1 MVRRKRK
8 IEKNNDKSLEKQV
21 EKKTYDQQ
29 FELKKLKVLC
39 IIVNRH
45 QGDYYINEFASREVG
60 ASFLVF
66 GTGTASKEIYDI
78 LGIGETKKDIVLS
91 IVKESDI
98 PSLKEIIVNRFRI
111 SKKAKGVAFFMDV
124 DSIAGV
130 LLYKYLTNTK
140 ENIKRK
146 ESHDN

>member
-1 MVRRKRK
+1 MKRK
-8 IEKNNDKSLEKQV
+8 INYKREAETVQEV
-21 EKKTYDQQ
+21 HKKPYDQE

-60 ASFLVF
+60 ASFLVY
-66 GTGTASKEIYDI
+66 GTGTATREIYDL

-91 IVKESDI
+91 LVKESDI
-98 PSLKEIIVNRFRI
+98 PTLKEVIINRFKI
-111 SKKAKGVAFFMDV
+111 SKRAKGVAFFMDI

-146 ESHDN
+146 TNYDK

>member
-8 IEKNNDKSLEKQV
+8 IEKNNDKNLEKQV